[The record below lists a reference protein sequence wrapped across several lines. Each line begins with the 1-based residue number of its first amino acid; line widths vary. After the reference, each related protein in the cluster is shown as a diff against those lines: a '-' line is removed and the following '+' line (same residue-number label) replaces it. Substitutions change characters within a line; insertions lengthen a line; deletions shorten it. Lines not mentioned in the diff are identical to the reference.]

1 MTQRAVS
8 VSKNICSF
16 LWDQKLFEELLVLG
30 ELGFWGG
37 FSFPFFHVLLKEK
50 HSCRFAAA
58 WSPPSTK
65 TQLPS

>member
-37 FSFPFFHVLLKEK
+37 FSLPFFHVLRKEK
-50 HSCRFAAA
+50 HSWRFAAA

-65 TQLPS
+65 AQPPS